1 MKIIAD
7 SSGKITERE
16 LTKEE
21 ISQLEIDS
29 KKSAEIETLIVE
41 EKTLINKAKVALLEK
56 LGITEEEAKLLLSQ
70 KGMQ

>member
-21 ISQLEIDS
+21 ISQLEVDS
-29 KKSAEIETLIVE
+29 KKSAELAALILEEETKKLE
-41 EKTLINKAKVALLEK
+41 AKKQVLEM
-56 LGITEEEAKLLLSQ
+56 LGITEEQAKLLLS
-70 KGMQ
+70 

>member
-41 EKTLINKAKVALLEK
+41 EKTLINKAKAALLEK
-56 LGITEEEAKLLLSQ
+56 LGITEDEAKLLLS
-70 KGMQ
+70 

>member
-56 LGITEEEAKLLLSQ
+56 LGITEEEAKLLLS
-70 KGMQ
+70 